1 MIRRP
6 PGFTRTDTLFPYTTL
21 FRSAVFGKAE
31 VHTRPVAG
39 GLRIERLQTRAPGQ
53 RIDVGGEWLG
63 RGASARTH
71 LKVDVDSED
80 FGALLA
86 GRGYGGGNVGG
97 GGKAPFDR
105 NLPGSPAGIRLHHPE
120 GRVTT
125 AARGGQMGNVEP
137 GAGHDAS
144 TAIGRE
150 KG

>member
-86 GRGYGGGNVGG
+86 GLGYGGRMSGG
-97 GGKAPFDR
+97 DGEAHLDGTWPGRDRKSTRLNSSNQCAPR
-105 NLPGSPAGIRLHHPE
+105 LPSS
-120 GRVTT
+120 
-125 AARGGQMGNVEP
+125 
-137 GAGHDAS
+137 D
-144 TAIGRE
+144 
-150 KG
+150 

>member
-71 LKVDVDSED
+71 LKVDVESED

-86 GRGYGGGNVGG
+86 GLGYGGLLSGG
-97 GGKAPFDR
+97 DGEAH
-105 NLPGSPAGIRLHHPE
+105 LHAHVPGSPAGVRPVHLPGRFHRARRE
-120 GRVTT
+120 GPRV
-125 AARGGQMGNVEP
+125 REGGAV
-137 GAGHDAS
+137 
-144 TAIGRE
+144 TW
-150 KG
+150 